1 MEINKTILAEIREYC
16 ALNGIKD
23 VRGVVDSC
31 LRDGFNVLKYGT
43 SPFDSMKPIEAT
55 GKPKEAVSEPEP
67 ITVKEEPK
75 KAPDDAKKT
84 RRVRIIKTNG

>member
-1 MEINKTILAEIREYC
+1 MEVNKTILAEIREYC
-16 ALNGIKD
+16 TLNGIKD

-43 SPFDSMKPIEAT
+43 SPFGSMKSVEAT
-55 GKPKEAVSEPEP
+55 EKPKETISEPEP
-67 ITVKEEPK
+67 TVVKEEPK
-75 KAPDDAKKT
+75 KAHDDAKKT